1 MFIKNA
7 SENAAVSNLEDVIT
21 EEITFEIEEEV
32 VSEYEY
38 SFQIDL
44 DEMFLFFAA
53 LIVVCYIARKF
64 KF

>member
-53 LIVVCYIARKF
+53 LIVVCYIARKI

>member
-7 SENAAVSNLEDVIT
+7 LENAAVSNLEDVIT

-32 VSEYEY
+32 LSEYEY
-38 SFQIDL
+38 SFQIDF

-53 LIVVCYIARKF
+53 LIVFCLLARKI